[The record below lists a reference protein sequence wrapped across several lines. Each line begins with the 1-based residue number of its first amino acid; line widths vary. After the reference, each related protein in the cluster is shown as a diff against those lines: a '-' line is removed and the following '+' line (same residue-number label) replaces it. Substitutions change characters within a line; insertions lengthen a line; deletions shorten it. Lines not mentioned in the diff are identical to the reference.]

1 MKSKPNEKVKR
12 WETYVGIHKRRKI
25 RDIVHSSGTYGIS
38 ASEINTNLSKQNI
51 KISKPQLNDYL
62 KQECSAGRFYKSGT
76 KYVVDSLVTFDDW
89 SIFADYITRMQY
101 FAIFNGLPV
110 SNCLQQ
116 KFNDDTLED
125 ALFKFS
131 SRLGALISYVIIEA
145 LRPTEHLKLQRHRQ
159 QIALRFVKDSI
170 SPENLLQS
178 FLAALPYNFRDRYRI
193 GPLEIVTDE
202 HGKIVKDEHGNI
214 KKSTIKNSNISPEI
228 NQFYISK
235 NQNPLQDLIDAFN
248 RIYPNLYD
256 SFEKG
261 YREHVSMKPAARC
274 DHEWET
280 ISIHKMGEGYKC
292 HKCLHTIEKEAF
304 KRVFL
309 N

>member
-1 MKSKPNEKVKR
+1 LKSKPNGKVKS
-12 WETYVGIHKRRKI
+12 WETYIGIQKRRKI
-25 RDIVHSSGTYGIS
+25 RDIVLSSGTHGIS
-38 ASEINTNLSKQNI
+38 ASEININLSNQKI

-76 KYVVDSLVTFDDW
+76 KYVVDSLVTIDDW
-89 SIFADYITRMQY
+89 SILADYINHLQY
-101 FAIFNGLPV
+101 FAVFNGLPV

-116 KFNDDTLED
+116 KFNDDKLED

-159 QIALRFVKDSI
+159 QIALSFVKDSI

-178 FLAALPYNFRDRYRI
+178 FLTALPYNFRDRYRI

-202 HGKIVKDEHGNI
+202 YGKIVKDEYGNI
-214 KKSTIKNSNISPEI
+214 KKSTSKNSDIAPEI

-235 NQNPLQDLIDAFN
+235 NENPLQEIINAFN
-248 RIYPNLYD
+248 KVYPNLHD
-256 SFEKG
+256 SLEKG
-261 YREHVSMKPAARC
+261 YRE
-274 DHEWET
+274 
-280 ISIHKMGEGYKC
+280 
-292 HKCLHTIEKEAF
+292 
-304 KRVFL
+304 
-309 N
+309 